1 MQRAPV
7 RRTESQLTASDGLSL
22 YRRAWLPAA
31 PERALAVVHGWAEH
45 SGRYDELGI
54 WLAERGCAVHA
65 YDQRG
70 HGRSG
75 GSRGHVRRFDELLD
89 ELGRVLEEVR
99 RAQPGLPLF
108 VLGHSLGGLVVA
120 SFLVERGPA
129 LTGAILSGAAL
140 AVPEGMSRPRLAAAR
155 WLRRLAPRL
164 PMASGVDPQ
173 GLSRDP
179 EVVRRYLEDPLVHRR
194 MTVSLASE
202 TLRVMSSTAAG
213 ARRVGVP
220 TLVLHGAEDPI
231 CAPQGSR
238 DFASGLRVEG
248 SGLEVLPG
256 LRHEILNEPE
266 REQIYRT
273 MLDWMRRREA

>member
-1 MQRAPV
+1 MPPATV
-7 RRTESQLTASDGLSL
+7 HRTESQLLASDGLSL
-22 YRRAWLPAA
+22 HRRAWLSGS
-31 PERALAVVHGWAEH
+31 PERTLLLVHGWAEH
-45 SGRYDELGI
+45 GGRYDELGG

-75 GSRGHVRRFDELLD
+75 GSRGHVRSFDELLD
-89 ELGRVLEEVR
+89 DLEQVLGEVR
-99 RAQPGLPLF
+99 RAHAGLPLF
-108 VLGHSLGGLVVA
+108 LLGHSMGGLVVA
-120 SFLVERGPA
+120 TFLAERDAA
-129 LTGAILSGAAL
+129 LAGAILSGAAL
-140 AVPEGMSRPRLAAAR
+140 ALAQSPSRGRVAAAR

-164 PMASGVDPQ
+164 PSGNGVDPQ

-179 EVVRRYLEDPLVHRR
+179 EVVRRYLADPLVHRR

-202 TLRVMSSTAAG
+202 MLRMLSRTAAAG
-213 ARRVGVP
+213 SRVRVP

-238 DFASGLRVEG
+238 HFAAALRVEG
-248 SGLEVLPG
+248 SALQILPG

-266 REQIYRT
+266 REQLYAAI
-273 MLDWMRRREA
+273 LDWMRRREA